1 MFGLLKKIYWM
12 LNSQLGVD
20 PRRFFNSLRGIPF
33 FVRDWLCFRRLYTG
47 RMGFLPC
54 LHDRMEEAGSFK
66 GEYFWQDLFFAQK
79 VHLANPVKHV
89 DIGSRLDG
97 FVAHVASFREIE
109 VVDIRPVTV
118 SIPQVV
124 FRQADFMDSS
134 KAVDEYCDSL
144 SSLHALEHFGLG
156 RYGDKIDPEGHLK
169 GLKNM
174 ARILKADG
182 ALYLSVPVGKARV
195 EFNAH
200 RIFDPVDLVRLA
212 KNFGLEI
219 NSFASFHDGKI
230 HEEPEFS
237 MENLMKLANIDYALG
252 MFVFKKVSS

>member
-1 MFGLLKKIYWM
+1 
-12 LNSQLGVD
+12 
-20 PRRFFNSLRGIPF
+20 
-33 FVRDWLCFRRLYTG
+33 
-47 RMGFLPC
+47 
-54 LHDRMEEAGSFK
+54 MEEAGSFK

-109 VVDIRPVTV
+109 VVDIRPITV
-118 SIPQVV
+118 SIPRVV

-156 RYGDKIDPEGHLK
+156 RYGDKVDPEGHLK

-182 ALYLSVPVGKARV
+182 VLYLSVPVGKARV

-212 KNFGLEI
+212 KDFGLQLD
-219 NSFASFHDGKI
+219 SFASFHGGKI
-230 HEEPEFS
+230 YEESDLS
-237 MENLMKLANIDYALG
+237 MKNLMKLADIDYALG
-252 MFVFKKVSS
+252 MFVFKKVDS